1 MNKKLEN
8 VLTKDDSNLKE
19 LFKNLIKEMKTE
31 IVESVTH
38 RIELLENKLFEKEKE
53 NVNLKETIEALN
65 ITLEEQKNENKT
77 LKKEVETANSKIK
90 GKINDLEQYGRKNT
104 IRIFGVPEKGS
115 ANSEE
120 TSNRYKS
127 TEQENRRIKHHQR

>member
-19 LFKNLIKEMKTE
+19 LIKNLIKEMKTE

-65 ITLEEQKNENKT
+65 IT
-77 LKKEVETANSKIK
+77 
-90 GKINDLEQYGRKNT
+90 
-104 IRIFGVPEKGS
+104 
-115 ANSEE
+115 
-120 TSNRYKS
+120 
-127 TEQENRRIKHHQR
+127 